1 MLLLLLLL
9 LRLWLLLFLPLL
21 LMLLLL
27 LLLLLILL
35 EWQRWMPRARTE
47 LVEPFLQ
54 RTLVRLVYLLLT
66 GQHGLL

>member
-1 MLLLLLLL
+1 MLLLL

-27 LLLLLILL
+27 LL

-66 GQHGLL
+66 SQHGLL

>member
-21 LMLLLL
+21 LML